1 MSGVPS
7 PNPDRARRDQTTL
20 QAMMLQPAAAAPG
33 SGCSCVSCCK
43 DNAAERASWGSTL
56 YFVHLVYFV
65 PLGSRL

>member
-1 MSGVPS
+1 MSGVPN

-56 YFVHLVYFV
+56 YTWYTLY
-65 PLGSRL
+65 L